1 MITQSMRATS
11 AAESRFRIAQPNS
24 RTRKT
29 LVLALGRQALTP
41 LAELQ
46 QLGWNN
52 TVMGLYTAGHLEL
65 YSGQETRRVPL
76 DDALDQLDVMVLLI
90 TSDSDT
96 ESIERIGEA
105 CSRRRIM
112 TSGFVL
118 EPPDE
123 TDINTVLDCTR
134 RVTVSLVI
142 DTDTDTLIESLRA
155 VRA

>member
-29 LVLALGRQALTP
+29 LVLALGRQALTS

-46 QLGWNN
+46 QLSWNN

-65 YSGQETRRVPL
+65 YSGQEARRVPL

-118 EPPDE
+118 VPPDE
-123 TDINTVLDCTR
+123 TDINPVLACTR
-134 RVTVSLVI
+134 RVTVSLVT

>member
-1 MITQSMRATS
+1 MMTQSMRATS

-46 QLGWNN
+46 QLSWNN

-65 YSGQETRRVPL
+65 YSGQEARRVPL

-123 TDINTVLDCTR
+123 TDLNPVLACTR
-134 RVTVSLVI
+134 RVTVSLVT